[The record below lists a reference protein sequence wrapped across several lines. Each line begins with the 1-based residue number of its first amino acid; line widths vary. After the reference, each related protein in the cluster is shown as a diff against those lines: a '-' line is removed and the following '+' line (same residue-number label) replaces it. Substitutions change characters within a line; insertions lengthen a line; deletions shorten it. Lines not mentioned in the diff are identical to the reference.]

1 MPHSHSTGVKARSIL
16 TKGNTVRESHTY
28 FKITR
33 LGTRLLSIL
42 IQGNTIPPLT
52 EGFMAR

>member
-1 MPHSHSTGVKARSIL
+1 MPHSHSTRVKARSIL